1 MHRKDYATL
10 QFGFIISVFYIDL
23 RGGEQDGNTHKAK
36 ASIPI
41 IVDKQQNM
49 PKCTEKGTQ

>member
-10 QFGFIISVFYIDL
+10 QFGFIISIFYIDL
-23 RGGEQDGNTHKAK
+23 RGGEQDWNTHKAK
-36 ASIPI
+36 ANIPI